1 MFVIP
6 VIVFLLCLVVLMFVP
21 ISINVKLENGTLYIY
36 LFKFKIAK
44 QNIKVFV
51 NKENIQKTKL
61 ISVVYLKL
69 LTKVNYKGLHFFVEG
84 INYDMSVHPA
94 YYGALLSILST
105 VKGYL
110 YSKGIEFDYE
120 ALYQGDAYVEFDGKI
135 ELHLG
140 MFLVELFRLRRVIH
154 ERESN

>member
-6 VIVFLLCLVVLMFVP
+6 VIVFLLCLFVLIFVP
-21 ISINVKLENGTLYIY
+21 ISINVKLENGTLYLY
-36 LFKFKIAK
+36 LFKFKLTE
-44 QNIKVFV
+44 QDIKIFV

-61 ISVVYLKL
+61 ISIVYLKL
-69 LTKVNYKGLHFFVEG
+69 LTKVNYKGLHFFIGG

-94 YYGALLSILST
+94 YYGVLLSILST

-120 ALYQGDAYVEFDGKI
+120 ALYQGDAYMEFDGKI

-140 MFLVELFRLRRVIH
+140 MFLVELFRLRRVIR

>member
-21 ISINVKLENGTLYIY
+21 ISINLKLENGTLYIY
-36 LFKFKIAK
+36 FFKFKLAE

-69 LTKVNYKGLHFFVEG
+69 LTKVNYKGLHFFIEG

-94 YYGALLSILST
+94 YYGILLSILST

-120 ALYQGDAYVEFDGKI
+120 ALYQGDAYMEFDGKI

-140 MFLVELFRLRRVIH
+140 MFLVELFRLRRVIR

>member
-1 MFVIP
+1 MFIIP
-6 VIVFLLCLVVLMFVP
+6 VIVFLLCLIVLMFVP
-21 ISINVKLENGTLYIY
+21 ISINVKLENGRLYVY
-36 LFKFKIAK
+36 LFNLRLVE
-44 QNIKVFV
+44 QDIKVFV
-51 NKENIQKTKL
+51 NKDNIQKTRL
-61 ISVVYLKL
+61 ISIVYLKL

-94 YYGALLSILST
+94 YYGLLLSILST

-110 YSKGIEFDYE
+110 YSRGIEFDYE
-120 ALYQGDAYVEFDGKI
+120 ALYQGNAYMEFDGKI

-140 MFLVELFRLRRVIH
+140 MFLFELIRLRRVIH

>member
-1 MFVIP
+1 MILIP
-6 VIVFLLCLVVLMFVP
+6 VIVFLLCLVVLLFVP
-21 ISINVKLENGTLYIY
+21 ISINLKLENGTLYVY
-36 LFKFKIAK
+36 LFKLKLAE

-51 NKENIQKTKL
+51 NKENIQKTKF
-61 ISVVYLKL
+61 ISIVYLKL
-69 LTKVNYKGLHFFVEG
+69 LTKVNYKGLHLFIEG

-94 YYGALLSILST
+94 YYGLLMSILFT

-120 ALYQGDAYVEFDGKI
+120 ALYQGDAYMEFDGKI

-140 MFLVELFRLRRVIH
+140 MFLFELLRLRRVIH

>member
-6 VIVFLLCLVVLMFVP
+6 VIVFLLCMVVLMFIP

-36 LFKFKIAK
+36 LFKFSLVE

-94 YYGALLSILST
+94 YYGVLLSILST

-120 ALYQGDAYVEFDGKI
+120 ALYQGDAYMEFDGKI

-140 MFLVELFRLRRVIH
+140 MFLVEFFRLRRVIH